1 MERLNKITLLFKDPQ
16 LEREFQREYFINSLK
31 QVRIS
36 LFLVAV
42 IYALFAFLDPV
53 MAPDYVQVY
62 FVIRF
67 LIVVPFIIVVF
78 LLSFLRNY
86 RHYWQFMLFLSYLLA
101 GSGIFIMIF
110 IYPENTIYLLGM
122 DLVFVAGYFFIRLR
136 YLYASVAGWALVLSF
151 FIRGLISS
159 RNISQAQLLSFILF
173 YVAAN
178 LICTFGSYYLEKYQ
192 RKIFI
197 DEKKLKENQD
207 ELQNH
212 KNNLEMEV
220 EKRTEELLKTQRATI
235 EAMAIMAEF
244 RDFETGQHIQRTQN
258 FVKMIAEYLYENKI
272 PGYEIDKDYI
282 NLLYRTAPLH
292 DIGKVSIPDSILLK
306 PTKLSKEEF
315 ETMKEHPV
323 HGFKAIQRMEK
334 ISGINDFT
342 KVAKEIIKF
351 HHEKWD
357 GTGYPEGLKRDNI
370 PLSARIMALADV
382 YDALISKR
390 PYKEPFACSNV
401 EDIIQN
407 LSGTHFDP
415 VIVDAF
421 RARKKDFYEICKSL
435 EKDELL
441 KNMKFNHDQQ
451 Y

>member
-1 MERLNKITLLFKDPQ
+1 MEDLGKISLIFKNSQ
-16 LEREFQREYFINSLK
+16 LEREFQREYFFNSLK

-36 LFLVAV
+36 LVLVAAL
-42 IYALFAFLDPV
+42 YASFAFLDPV

-62 FVIRF
+62 YVIRF
-67 LIVVPFIIVVF
+67 LIVIPFIILVF
-78 LLSFLRNY
+78 LLSYLKSY
-86 RHYWQFMLFLSYLLA
+86 SHYWQFLLFLCYLLA
-101 GSGIFIMIF
+101 GFGIFVMIF
-110 IYPENTIYLLGM
+110 IYPDNTIYLLGM
-122 DLVFVAGYFFIRLR
+122 DLIFVAGYFFIRLR
-136 YLYASVAGWALVLSF
+136 YLYAAVAGWLLVFSF
-151 FIRGLISS
+151 FIRGLIST
-159 RNISQAQLLSFILF
+159 RNISSIQLFSFLMF

-197 DEKKLKENQD
+197 NEKKLEEHQND
-207 ELQNH
+207 LQNH
-212 KNNLEMEV
+212 KNNLEIEV
-220 EKRTEELLKTQRATI
+220 EKRTEELLNNQRATI

-244 RDFETGQHIQRTQN
+244 RDFETGQHIQRTQT
-258 FVKMIAEYLYENKI
+258 FVQMIAEYLYENKI

-306 PTKLSKEEF
+306 PTKLTNKEF
-315 ETMKEHPV
+315 EIMKEHPV
-323 HGFKAIQRMEK
+323 HGFKAIERMEK
-334 ISGINDFT
+334 ISGVNDFT
-342 KVAKEIIKF
+342 KVAKEIIKY

-357 GTGYPEGLKRDNI
+357 GTGYPETLKRDNI

-401 EDIIQN
+401 EDIIQS

-421 RARKKDFYEICKSL
+421 RARKNDFYKICTSL
-435 EKDELL
+435 EHEEIL
-441 KNMKFNHDQQ
+441 KSKKFNHDQQ

>member
-1 MERLNKITLLFKDPQ
+1 MDRLGKITLIFKDPQ
-16 LEREFQREYFINSLK
+16 LEAEFQREYFINSLK
-31 QVRIS
+31 QMRIS
-36 LFLVAV
+36 LVLVA
-42 IYALFAFLDPV
+42 ILYAAFAFLDPIL
-53 MAPDYVQVY
+53 APDYTHVY
-62 FVIRF
+62 YSIRF
-67 LIVVPFIIVVF
+67 LIVIPFIMGVF
-78 LLSFLRNY
+78 SLSFLKNY
-86 RHYWQFMLFLSYLLA
+86 SHYWQFLLLLCYLVA

-110 IYPENTIYLLGM
+110 IYPDNTIYLLGM

-159 RNISQAQLLSFILF
+159 RNISQTQLLSFILF
-173 YVAAN
+173 YVASN

-197 DEKKLKENQD
+197 DEKKLKENQE

-212 KNNLEMEV
+212 KNNLEIEV
-220 EKRTEELLKTQRATI
+220 EKRTEELLNTQRATI

-258 FVKMIAEYLYENKI
+258 FVQMIAEYLYENKI
-272 PGYEIDKDYI
+272 PGYEIDEEYI

-292 DIGKVSIPDSILLK
+292 DIGKVSIPDNILLK

-315 ETMKEHPV
+315 EYMKEHPM
-323 HGFKAIQRMEK
+323 HGFKAIERMEM
-334 ISGINDFT
+334 ISGVNDFT
-342 KVAKEIIKF
+342 RVAKEIIKS

-357 GTGYPEGLKRDNI
+357 GSGYPEGLKRDNI

-407 LSGTHFDP
+407 LSGSHFDP

-421 RARKKDFYEICKSL
+421 RGRKKEFYQVCKSL
-435 EKDELL
+435 EKEELL
-441 KNMKFNHDQQ
+441 RNMKFNHDQQ